1 MEKQEVLETI
11 TAVYGIGRA
20 SRMKD
25 LYAIEDGWDGS
36 DAKKMNEGSLAMF
49 LEFTERFGKVADD
62 IALFLDHDGNLDT
75 NWSYFMDDVR
85 RHGRCRNSRHV
96 HINFCPDGPRVFLDE
111 YRDQEPRLLAM
122 DSQEFM
128 DVIEKYRT
136 HRLPS

>member
-1 MEKQEVLETI
+1 MSQLVLATI

-25 LYAIEDGWDGS
+25 LYAVEDGWDGS
-36 DAKKMNEGSLAMF
+36 DAKKMNDQSVARF

-62 IALFLDHDGNLDT
+62 IALFLDNDGNLDI
-75 NWSYFMDDVR
+75 NWSYFIDDVKKQR
-85 RHGRCRNSRHV
+85 RCGNSRHV
-96 HINFCPDGPRVFLDE
+96 QLCFKPDGILLFLDE
-111 YRDQEPRLLAM
+111 FRDDEAKLVSI
-122 DSQEFM
+122 DSQELI